1 MKKDEIHGVLND
13 HFKKIDKYFHK
24 IMKEFEE
31 EDIHMFRVEIKKL
44 RSFLHLVEMEKEEGI
59 HFNTAKKLKTI
70 YGYVGITRNL
80 QLQIKLIR
88 ESVKDGDAL
97 PSEYLNKLKKEL
109 GEWQNKIR
117 DYMGEEN
124 NFYDEEELLRARMPD
139 KLKKKSITQY
149 IRFMLYKLNGLMNHL
164 FDDEALHGV
173 RKILKDF
180 HYNRSFIEIHL
191 APLPKGI
198 ADEKATKSC
207 MDLIGLFH
215 DKCIAH
221 ALLQTYNDES
231 VINEEKEFLQKIEQ
245 KWEREKEGLKQKID
259 SKLKVLEL
267 TAQKINSFSFV
278 DTSVT

>member
-70 YGYVGITRNL
+70 YGYVRITRNL

-215 DKCIAH
+215 DKCIEH

-231 VINEEKEFLQKIEQ
+231 VINDEKEFLQKIEQ

-267 TAQKINSFSFV
+267 TAQKIKSVSFV